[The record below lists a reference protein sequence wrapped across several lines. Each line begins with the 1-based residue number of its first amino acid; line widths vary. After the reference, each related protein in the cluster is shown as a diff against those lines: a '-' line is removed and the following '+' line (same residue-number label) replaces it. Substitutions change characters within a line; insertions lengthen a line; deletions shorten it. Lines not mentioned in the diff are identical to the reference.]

1 MFKNILFLFI
11 LLFGCFQPNLSQSD
25 ITISDDIQGVVP
37 NALNLAFFGHGTSKF
52 IDEDDNEFFISTLF
66 IIATD
71 DPDLCDLINDDS
83 EDFFEDLSSA
93 DLSGE
98 FFTLKIQRENPIL
111 EPQEINN
118 NFETNFIAS
127 NGVDFIV
134 DAVNSENIGNLNLL
148 DIQENIL
155 LSANFQIVLDF
166 DRNNFINPN
175 LNSVIVGRFLNAS
188 PCEGISKFFSINQ

>member
-1 MFKNILFLFI
+1 MRYIILFLFI
-11 LLFGCFQPNLSQSD
+11 LLFGCFQPNLTQSD

-71 DPDLCDLINDDS
+71 NEDLCDLINQ
-83 EDFFEDLSSA
+83 EPEGFFNDLFSA

-98 FFTLKIQRENPIL
+98 FVTIKVQRENPIL

-127 NGVDFIV
+127 NGIDFIV
-134 DAVNSENIGNLNLL
+134 DAVNSEFAGKLNLL
-148 DIQENIL
+148 DVQENIQ
-155 LSANFQIVLDF
+155 LSANFQVTLDL
-166 DRNNFINPN
+166 DKNNFINPN
-175 LNSVIVGRFLNAS
+175 LNSVIIGRFLNAS
-188 PCEGISKFFSINQ
+188 PCEGINDFFSINQ

>member
-1 MFKNILFLFI
+1 MKYIFIILFMFLFS
-11 LLFGCFQPNLSQSD
+11 CFEPNLAQSD

-37 NALNLAFFGHGTSKF
+37 NALNLAFFGHGTSKI

-71 DPDLCDLINDDS
+71 NQDLCDLINEDP

-93 DLSGE
+93 DISGE
-98 FFTLKIQRENPIL
+98 FVTIKVQRENPIL
-111 EPQEINN
+111 EPQEIND

-134 DAVNSENIGNLNLL
+134 DAVNNENIGKLNLL
-148 DIQENIL
+148 DVQENIL
-155 LSANFQIVLDF
+155 LTANFQVVLDF

-175 LNSVIVGRFLNAS
+175 LNSVINGRFLNAT
-188 PCEGISKFFSINQ
+188 PCEGINEFFSTN